1 MAESIYS
8 WIEETPQEV
17 VKPPRYQSK
26 HNPKAAIAGTT
37 MSRDKRGTG
46 TLGRVSN
53 KPSPNKFLRS
63 KHNKGVQGGG
73 KAKKFVRPDAGRSKP
88 TVPGRDQKPVM
99 GLQTTKNF
107 VVANAVEN
115 ILAVPVQR
123 NKQRMDFTKKKDYGR
138 VPGYLKH
145 VKKDIA
151 DEQAV
156 IEQYFTVQQP
166 NQSEGQLLSKQ
177 ERDKLVYALKQKWDD
192 TNKQYQRISH
202 IVKLDT
208 VGKVKR
214 KEGFEKM
221 LDQLEKDIRMLS
233 SKRPIMI
240 VEDYMMGY

>member
-8 WIEETPQEV
+8 WIEETPQEE
-17 VKPPRYQSK
+17 VKAPRYISK
-26 HNPKAAIAGTT
+26 HKPTGGIAGSTLGND
-37 MSRDKRGTG
+37 RRGHG
-46 TLGRVSN
+46 TLGVSHSKAN
-53 KPSPNKFLRS
+53 PQQFLRRKKNS
-63 KHNKGVQGGG
+63 NTG
-73 KAKKFVRPDAGRSKP
+73 KPKKFTRPDAGRRKP
-88 TVPGRDQKPVM
+88 SVPSRGEKPVM

-123 NKQRMDFTKKKDYGR
+123 SKQRMDFTKKKDYGR

-177 ERDKLVYALKQKWDD
+177 ERDRLVYALKQKWDD